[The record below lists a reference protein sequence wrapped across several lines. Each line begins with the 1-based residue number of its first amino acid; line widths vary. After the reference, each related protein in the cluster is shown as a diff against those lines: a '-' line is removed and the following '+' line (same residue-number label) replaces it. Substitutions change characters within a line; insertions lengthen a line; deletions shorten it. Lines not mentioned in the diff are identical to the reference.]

1 MSVCKTSA
9 QIDCLAIKEKKARK
23 INCQK
28 IQNQISF
35 CKSIRSTLG
44 QILNFNEWQNVNKS
58 RIAKLLSANTS
69 LK

>member
-9 QIDCLAIKEKKARK
+9 QIDSLAIKEKKARK

-35 CKSIRSTLG
+35 FKSIFSTLG
-44 QILNFNEWQNVNKS
+44 QISNFNEWQNVNKS

>member
-1 MSVCKTSA
+1 MSFCKTRA

-35 CKSIRSTLG
+35 CKSICSTLG